1 MSDCISREV
10 LLDMFEDEDAD
21 VCESH
26 PDGYSKWGFSY
37 EAVRKVVKNIPSADV
52 APAVHGQWVEREDGF
67 GETCYVCS
75 RCAEEWVLI
84 DGAPIENNMY
94 YCPQCGAKMDEKA
107 VTL

>member
-52 APAVHGQWVEREDGF
+52 APVVYGEWGCYEPFSDG
-67 GETCYVCS
+67 YRCS
-75 RCAEEWVLI
+75 NCKLTHRNCTT
-84 DGAPIENNMY
+84 
-94 YCPQCGAKMDEKA
+94 YCPNCGAKMDEKA